1 MSRTRV
7 WLFGLTVVSYVA
19 IVIGV
24 VTTSKLVTLDW
35 QVMLWRPYK
44 QWPQIHAFLDYFVVL
59 GQRGPTAVMVLAWLG
74 WRAWRHRT
82 LHPLLVFGTS
92 LLLLNIT
99 VGAVKY
105 GLGRLGPHYAT
116 AVGSSEM
123 FAGGDIFPS
132 GHTANAVVTWG
143 VLAYLATTPRAR
155 RWGSIASALLALAVG
170 ATTVYLG
177 THWVSDVLLGWA
189 AGLLILLALPWFEP
203 FMAKAEEWIFGS
215 WRRLRARRTRRT
227 APGTTIPAA
236 PAAPATP
243 GRHNG
248 EGEPDRETVGS
259 GAQVTAASGAP
270 GSSGTPASTG
280 GAAAPPGS
288 AVPAGASASSGATV
302 GVSSA
307 TAVTGPPIGS
317 ATGSTAGAPVTAP
330 SGPAPG
336 TSGGSHTPTRPPTVR
351 GERTPPG
358 AVASRRRPADRPTT
372 RQVPPLSQA
381 SSAAHGP
388 HPR

>member
-7 WLFGLTVVSYVA
+7 WLFGLTLAVYVA
-19 IVIGV
+19 IVVGV
-24 VTTSKLVTLDW
+24 LTTSKLVTLDW

-74 WRAWRHRT
+74 WRSWRHRT
-82 LHPLLVFGTS
+82 LHPLLVLGTS

-116 AVGSSEM
+116 TVGSAEM

-143 VLAYLATTPRAR
+143 VLAYLATTQRAR
-155 RWGSIASALLALAVG
+155 RLGSVISALLALGVG

-203 FMAKAEEWIFGS
+203 AMARTEDWITAV
-215 WRRLRARRTRRT
+215 WARRRRRSGRVVVAGPSVPALVTPRT
-227 APGTTIPAA
+227 A
-236 PAAPATP
+236 
-243 GRHNG
+243 
-248 EGEPDRETVGS
+248 EGGGPDRETVGAGPRGS
-259 GAQVTAASGAP
+259 TVAPATVTVAPAAG
-270 GSSGTPASTG
+270 GTPAAP
-280 GAAAPPGS
+280 AANSPH
-288 AVPAGASASSGATV
+288 
-302 GVSSA
+302 
-307 TAVTGPPIGS
+307 
-317 ATGSTAGAPVTAP
+317 
-330 SGPAPG
+330 APG
-336 TSGGSHTPTRPPTVR
+336 RPPTGR
-351 GERTPPG
+351 NERTPLTPAG
-358 AVASRRRPADRPTT
+358 SRRPPAAGPARPG
-372 RQVPPLSQA
+372 QPLVHQPVRGRGLA
-381 SSAAHGP
+381 G
-388 HPR
+388 